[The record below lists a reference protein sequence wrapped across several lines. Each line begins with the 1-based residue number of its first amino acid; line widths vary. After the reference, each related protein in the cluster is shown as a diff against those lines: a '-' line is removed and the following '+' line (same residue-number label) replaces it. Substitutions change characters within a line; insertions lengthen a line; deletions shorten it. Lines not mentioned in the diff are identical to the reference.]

1 MSMDFLSDLAQAI
14 VSDFTEQDLSFP
26 RPVDVADL
34 ATRYFEMRIRRIE
47 PLPRRV
53 HFSAEIHDSLGNLT
67 RNEDG
72 NHHANPLEAWE
83 TVFYLR
89 HLFESGG
96 TVIPYLTDRVN
107 DTEKS
112 DKMLWDYAMH
122 HLHLSRNVGQNAFV
136 KRSDW
141 LLFAIVADQDAYFVD
156 VRPHTDP
163 DRLQWVRQD
172 LLTIVHSNWPELT
185 ASRVLHGVTGD
196 KITDIEKR
204 ELRRKNA
211 NLVHNIAG
219 SAIAPLGWGTTA
231 DGHSTLCRCRAYK
244 LVHELKYHQR
254 LLDDQADTLHT
265 AFVERGMAKEAQAE
279 LRLIRNSD
287 LTVSEDQ
294 LTALSSSEGL
304 SRDLWHTGFAIIE
317 SKTRALVVA

>member
-1 MSMDFLSDLAQAI
+1 MDFLSDLAQAI
-14 VSDFTEQDLSFP
+14 VSDFTEQGVSFP
-26 RPVDVADL
+26 RHADVADL
-34 ATRYFEMRIRRIE
+34 ASRYFEMRIRRIE

-53 HFSAEIHDSLGNLT
+53 HFSAEIHDSLGDLA
-67 RNEDG
+67 RNEDP
-72 NHHANPLEAWE
+72 NHHAKALEAWE

-96 TVIPYLTDRVN
+96 TVIPYLTDRIK

-112 DKMLWDYAMH
+112 DKMLWDYGMH
-122 HLHLSRNVGQNAFV
+122 HLHLSRNVGQNALV
-136 KRSDW
+136 ERSDW

-156 VRPHTDP
+156 VRQHTDP

-196 KITDIEKR
+196 TITDIEKQ

-219 SAIAPLGWGTTA
+219 NAIAPLGWGTTA
-231 DGHSTLCRCRAYK
+231 DGHSTLCRFLAHK
-244 LVHELKYHQR
+244 LVYELEDHQR
-254 LLDDQADTLHT
+254 RFGDQADVLHT
-265 AFVERGMAKEAQAE
+265 AFVERGMAKEVQADF
-279 LRLIRNSD
+279 RLVRKSD
-287 LTVSEDQ
+287 LIVSEDQ
-294 LTALSSSEGL
+294 MAALSSSEGL
-304 SRDLWHTGFAIIE
+304 SRDLWLIGFAIVE